1 MTTKLVVTGKL
12 PYQVHKQLGET
23 ESYRLYQVTTEG
35 VETPFVLKVA
45 VDATSNGVLDR
56 EAYLLSRMRDHAVE
70 LEEEFCKLHPG
81 KYLNYQFAFPR
92 VHESFVAAEQ
102 GGRRVLI
109 LEIEA
114 INDLEKLVP
123 LSMIRTRDCVRVD
136 HKTAAWI
143 LGKSLKI
150 LAFAH
155 DFSVSLGSISGD
167 DIVVERDSHL
177 VMFFDWSQASRISGG
192 GNLSKDT
199 VHLEMY
205 MLAREIA
212 MVLGGN
218 PVTFTIPESVDD
230 SDSQFQDFVL
240 KLSRGGFAT
249 ASIAH
254 GAFYQMVEAMWGRK
268 YHPYTTHQL
277 IIKE

>member
-1 MTTKLVVTGKL
+1 MSKKLVITGKL
-12 PYQVHKQLGET
+12 PYHVGKQLAET
-23 ESYRLYQVTTEG
+23 GSYRLYQVSTDG

-45 VDATSNGVLDR
+45 VDATLNGVLDR
-56 EAYLLSRMRDHAVE
+56 EAYLLSRMRDHASG

-92 VHESFVAAEQ
+92 VHESFVVAEQ

-114 INDLEKLVP
+114 AEDLEKLVP

-155 DFSVSLGSISGD
+155 DYSVSLGPISGD
-167 DIVVERDSHL
+167 DIVIERDSHL
-177 VMFFDWSQASRISGG
+177 VTFFDWSQAIRVSGG
-192 GNLSKDT
+192 GNLSKDV

-205 MLAREIA
+205 MLAREIV
-212 MVLGGN
+212 MMLGGN
-218 PVTFTIPESVDD
+218 PVTFNVPESVDD
-230 SDSQFQDFVL
+230 PDSQFQDFVL

-254 GAFYQMVEAMWGRK
+254 GAFYQMVETMWGRK
-268 YHPYTTHQL
+268 FHPYTTFPL
-277 IIKE
+277 